1 MMKKEVMGGGNV
13 FASKSAGSRVSV
25 KVLLERVYE
34 DAGIQCRIM

>member
-1 MMKKEVMGGGNV
+1 MMKKEVMGGNV

-34 DAGIQCRIM
+34 DAGIQCRVM